1 MVHPSSFLDPAFG
14 DPKRYRH
21 QKGRRPLLCPDDR
34 STVLQTITP
43 IGVTDTKISVTEQI
57 ERDRERK
64 NYSRLIRR
72 NIIGPTSVCVCRI
85 TNTSNLHSHKAKPI
99 PTPIII

>member
-21 QKGRRPLLCPDDR
+21 QKGRRPLSCPDDR
-34 STVLQTITP
+34 STVMHTITP
-43 IGVTDTKISVTEQI
+43 IRVTVTKVSVTEQI

-64 NYSRLIRR
+64 NYSRLIHR
-72 NIIGPTSVCVCRI
+72 NTVTVTSPYLYDKTRVSIGPI
-85 TNTSNLHSHKAKPI
+85 Q
-99 PTPIII
+99 